1 MKDKF
6 TKFLPIYIRDYRA
19 DTAHLTLE
27 QHGAYFLFLMEQW
40 EKGHV
45 DNDYRIMKKTLMG
58 NEYTD
63 DVAGVL
69 LEFFEREEDNINI
82 NRQPRLQRE
91 RDKAEEIYNRKAEAA
106 RSVAQTRGK
115 PSVRSTK
122 KTITKRKNDV
132 DKMLPQTNYAFEGSI
147 IKLTQKDY
155 QTFADL
161 FPLIDL
167 PSELK
172 RFDLAFAHEG
182 TKNWFMQLQAKLKYQ
197 NDKKAKEQQEPKLF
211 KTPRGAI

>member
-40 EKGHV
+40 EKGYV

-69 LEFFEREEDNINI
+69 IEFFEREEDNINI

-106 RSVAQTRGK
+106 RNVAQTRGK

-132 DKMLPQTNYAFEGSI
+132 DKMLPRTNYAFEGRI

-155 QTFADL
+155 QTFAEL
-161 FPLIDL
+161 FPLLDL
-167 PSELK
+167 NSELK

-197 NDKKAKEQQEPKLF
+197 NDKKAKEQQEPRLF